1 VGISLNHGKI
11 YGYAE
16 AVDMR
21 KGFSGLVTITQE
33 NLKLD
38 PLSGDLFVF
47 SNRSGKIL
55 KCIYWDRTGF
65 CLYSKKLERGRFK

>member
-55 KCIYWDRTGF
+55 K
-65 CLYSKKLERGRFK
+65 